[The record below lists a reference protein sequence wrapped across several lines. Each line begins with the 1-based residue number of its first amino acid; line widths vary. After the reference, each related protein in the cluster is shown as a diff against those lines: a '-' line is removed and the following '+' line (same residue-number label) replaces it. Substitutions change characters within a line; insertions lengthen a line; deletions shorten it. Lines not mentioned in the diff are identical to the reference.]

1 MVARNRGRLHREV
14 GRTREFETTRDC
26 CKDRN
31 VVRCRIVVRYSIDGD
46 LRFISHQD
54 TMRLFE
60 RALARAGWPVEYTGG
75 FNPRP
80 RLSLPLPRAV
90 GVASEDE
97 LLVVSLSREVD
108 PEDALRELAARLPAG
123 IRLREAKVVQSGA
136 GPWPQRVWY
145 EVPVGD
151 GSAIEAAVAEWLGRS
166 SVTVQRRVDERGT
179 TRAVDIRRFV
189 ESIVVEKDKLIL
201 VLRVGPEGTARP
213 SEVLEALGLPGREL
227 THRIRR
233 TRVEWSDVESA
244 LPAPGPAGDESAG
257 PSASQA

>member
-1 MVARNRGRLHREV
+1 MAARNRGRLHRDA

-90 GVASEDE
+90 GVSSEDE
-97 LLVVSLSREVD
+97 LLVVTLSREVD
-108 PEDALRELAARLPAG
+108 PEDALRELAAQVPAG
-123 IRLREAKVVQSGA
+123 IRLREARIVQGGA
-136 GPWPQRVWY
+136 GPRPQRVWY
-145 EVPVGD
+145 EVPVED
-151 GSAIEAAVAEWLGRS
+151 GPVIEAAVAEWLGRS
-166 SVTVQRRVDERGT
+166 SVTVRRRVDERGT

-189 ESIVVEKDKLIL
+189 ESMVVEKGRLIL

-213 SEVLEALGLPGREL
+213 SEVLEALGLPAREL

-233 TRVEWSDVESA
+233 TRVEWSDVEPA
-244 LPAPGPAGDESAG
+244 PPAPGPAVDESAG